1 MITADDIDAFMNRY
15 DDGFN
20 DYQVKARKFAV
31 YSDKFKIVYPTL
43 GLSSE
48 AGEVADKIKKWLRDG
63 VVDKDEVAK
72 ELGDVL
78 WYVAILAEDLGYP
91 LSEIASMNMDKLTK
105 RKKNGKIRGSGDNR

>member
-1 MITADDIDAFMNRY
+1 MITADDIDAFMNKY

-31 YSDKFKIVYPTL
+31 YDSKFKIVYPAL
-43 GLSSE
+43 GLTGE
-48 AGEVADKIKKWLRDG
+48 AGEVSDKIKKWLRDG
-63 VVDKDEVAK
+63 VVDKEELAK

-78 WYVAILAEDLGYP
+78 WYVAILADDLGYA
-91 LSEIASMNMDKLTK
+91 LSDVAQMNIDKLTK